1 MRELLKSLPERK
13 RRTFIRYM
21 NKSATDPIA
30 NDAPAQKED
39 ILNKLNALK
48 VADDNDDDDDS
59 SSLFD
64 DGNLESSSDET

>member
-1 MRELLKSLPERK
+1 MKELLKSLPERK

-30 NDAPAQKED
+30 NDGPAQRED

-48 VADDNDDDDDS
+48 VADDNDDDDS

-64 DGNLESSSDET
+64 DDNFDSSSDET